1 MMLTSLHMMG
11 FRDGFYGREPRESD
25 PVYLDGYHAGLRDG
39 DRTRPIARS
48 AAGIAENASSASLGL
63 VSDSSGV
70 TGRGEASL
78 TSDTPAETT
87 Q

>member
-1 MMLTSLHMMG
+1 MLTALHMMG

-39 DRTRPIARS
+39 DRTRPLARS
-48 AAGIAENASSASLGL
+48 AAGNAESASSASMGL
-63 VSDSSGV
+63 VTDPAGLVGS
-70 TGRGEASL
+70 GEAPL
-78 TSDTPAETT
+78 THPEPAGDP